1 MTVDEGGTMTRRI
14 APALGLFAILVAACS
29 GGGATTAP
37 SEAPATAAAPSAAAS
52 EAAPSEAAPSEAGGG
67 VCAATT
73 DAGTVEVTVQ
83 GRAFGPGKVT
93 AKVGDVIVWTNKDS
107 VPHTATLDDDS
118 CTTGSLGK
126 DASGAL
132 VFSAPGTYP
141 YHCRIHPDMTG
152 TIEIS

>member
-1 MTVDEGGTMTRRI
+1 MTRRI

-29 GGGATTAP
+29 GGAATTAP
-37 SEAPATAAAPSAAAS
+37 SAAPVSEAPAVS
-52 EAAPSEAAPSEAGGG
+52 EAAPSEGGGAAP
-67 VCAATT
+67 CTATT
-73 DAGTVEVTVQ
+73 EAGTVEVTIA

-93 AKVGDVIVWTNKDS
+93 AAVGDVIVWTNKDS

-118 CTTGSLGK
+118 CTTSSLGE

-132 VFSAPGTYP
+132 TFSAPGTYP

>member
-1 MTVDEGGTMTRRI
+1 MTRRI

-29 GGGATTAP
+29 GGAATTAP
-37 SEAPATAAAPSAAAS
+37 SAAPVSEAPVAS
-52 EAAPSEAAPSEAGGG
+52 EPAPSEAGGAG
-67 VCAATT
+67 PCTATT
-73 DAGTVEVTVQ
+73 EAGTVEVTIA

-93 AKVGDVIVWTNKDS
+93 AAVGDVIVWTNKDS

-118 CTTGSLGK
+118 CTTSSLGE
-126 DASGAL
+126 DVSGAL
-132 VFSAPGTYP
+132 TFSAPGTYP

>member
-1 MTVDEGGTMTRRI
+1 MTRRI
-14 APALGLFAILVAACS
+14 APAVALFTILVAACS
-29 GGGATTAP
+29 GGAATTAP
-37 SEAPATAAAPSAAAS
+37 SAAPVSEAPVVSEAPASS
-52 EAAPSEAAPSEAGGG
+52 EAAPSEGGG
-67 VCAATT
+67 GAPCTATT
-73 DAGTVEVTVQ
+73 EAGTVEVTIA

-93 AKVGDVIVWTNKDS
+93 AAVGDVIVWTNKDS

-118 CTTGSLGK
+118 CTTSSLGE

-132 VFSAPGTYP
+132 TFSAPGTYP

>member
-1 MTVDEGGTMTRRI
+1 MPADEGDTMTRRI
-14 APALGLFAILVAACS
+14 APALGLLAILVAACS

-37 SEAPATAAAPSAAAS
+37 SAAPATVAAPSAAAS
-52 EAAPSEAAPSEAGGG
+52 EAAPSEAGSG
-67 VCAATT
+67 VCAASS
-73 DAGTVEVTVQ
+73 DAGTVEVSIQ

-132 VFSAPGTYP
+132 VFSVAGTYP